1 MSFESFQNRV
11 QKMYKHYH
19 KWARRQQLSCY
30 RIYDCDLP
38 DFPLSIDI
46 YGNCLYVCA
55 YPKGDS
61 DHQHTPAF
69 WQSCLDI
76 AAQATNIPID
86 NVFLKTRERQRG
98 TSQYEKLADSQNTFI
113 VQENGLQF
121 YVNLSDYLDTG
132 LFLDHRQTRQMVRT
146 MTHGKRFLN
155 LFAYTGSF
163 SVYAAAGGATHTTT
177 IDLSNTY
184 LSWAKENMHLNG
196 FTQAKHH
203 YLQADILQ
211 WLAQPSGEQYDVV
224 VLDPPTFSNSKRM
237 ADILDIQRDHV
248 QLIQGCIDRLTAGGK
263 LIFSTNFRR
272 FRLQEAAFT
281 GVDIKDISQ
290 QTLPPDFR
298 DSRTHRCFL
307 VGKQAT

>member
-11 QKMYKHYH
+11 YKMHKHYY

-46 YGNCLYVCA
+46 YGNCLYVCT
-55 YPKGDS
+55 YPKDDS
-61 DHQHTPAF
+61 DHQYPSAF
-69 WQSCLDI
+69 WQNCLAI
-76 AAQATNIPID
+76 AAQATHTSTE

-98 TSQYEKLADSQNTFI
+98 TAQYEKLADSQNTFI
-113 VQENGLQF
+113 IQENGLQF

-163 SVYAAAGGATHTTT
+163 SVYAAAGGATQTTT

-196 FTQAKHH
+196 FNQAKHR

-211 WLAQPSGEQYDVV
+211 WLAPQSSSEQYDVI

-237 ADILDIQRDHV
+237 TDILDIQRDHV
-248 QLIQGCIDRLTAGGK
+248 QLIQGCLDRLTKGGM

-272 FRLQEAAFT
+272 FRLQETAFT
-281 GVDIKDISQ
+281 GITIKDISK

-298 DSRTHRCFL
+298 DLRTHQCFL
-307 VGKQAT
+307 VEKL